1 MQRHIL
7 AGSIQQALFVVTVI
21 ACAAICNS
29 AYAQD
34 VGASSAATT
43 ATQGTPPVDPA
54 KAKNKDG
61 KDVVQLNGVS
71 VTGQLA
77 SIRRAQAIKQD
88 ATGVV
93 DAVSAEEAGKF
104 PDPNVADA
112 LQRVPGVAV
121 DRGSG
126 ESSRITVRGFGPDFV
141 NVLLNGRTM
150 ATDAT
155 DRAFNFDILPSQLIS
170 TAEVRKTAS
179 ADVAEGGIGGTV
191 NIITA
196 RPLEMKGFHAS
207 ASVAGVNDSLKAS
220 PTGGI
225 TPRASMMLSN
235 TNAGGTFGW
244 LIAGMYDRRDH
255 REQSMNTSGWITGL
269 NYSQIN
275 PAYTNIAL
283 PQTLS
288 GSDYVQTRTRRG
300 ISGAI
305 DWKPIEN
312 LTVKLDTMISNYKVD
327 SKFHAFG
334 SYMNTSDVQA
344 LTADANG
351 TALNYTRG
359 NTGVLANDY
368 IEESNPRNAY
378 NEQTGLNVA
387 WQINTST
394 VIDWD
399 TAVSRAWNK
408 ASGDGYFFVVGTRN
422 IGTNPMWTNNGSSQM
437 PSYSNLISTTDTSNL
452 RAHCCTLGGES
463 PNVSDRILQS
473 KLHLG
478 KSFTEGVLAQLD
490 FGVEGLKRT
499 KTEVT
504 WRTPNSLLC
513 GEYCG
518 YVAAIPGGAIN
529 ARIYNAGTMVNGVSP
544 GFPTQWLTY
553 DVPKLLTYLASP
565 AAYNQLPNPAAFAA
579 ALAANGGGFTARP
592 DANSYSQVEER
603 TKSAYAMANFQGNL
617 MTKPWTLE
625 VGMRYSQT
633 DTTSSAYASPL
644 TAITVNP
651 NDTSNSIPTY
661 GSLAPVSSTGSYS
674 NWLPSANF
682 KLSLRDD
689 LIFRAAVS
697 KTVTRPDLSN
707 LSAATSYNFRPATQG
722 VTEGNTELK
731 PYTSKNYDLGLEWYL
746 SDTSYLAI
754 GGFEKK
760 VSNFTTLVTTKTT
773 ILGFPF
779 DLTRPINLNSATI
792 KGIEAAATY
801 QLTWLPAPFDGLGVS
816 ANYTHVSSSASANA
830 SDIASGGKFAVP
842 GIGDSANVS
851 GYYEKGPLQVRLAYN
866 WRDAYLETISGDE
879 SQPTTVKAYGQLDM
893 SASYKLMDNVS
904 LFFDATNLTREKIS
918 KYQVYLNRP
927 SYAEINGRT
936 LSVGIRASW

>member
-7 AGSIQQALFVVTVI
+7 AGSIHQALFAAAVI
-21 ACAAICNS
+21 ACSAFGS

-34 VGASSAATT
+34 ATAAQGSGAAPAQGAADG
-43 ATQGTPPVDPA
+43 QPGGQQ
-54 KAKNKDG
+54 KRDG
-61 KDVVQLNGVS
+61 KDVVELNGVS

-88 ATGVV
+88 ATSVV

-121 DRGSG
+121 DRSGG

-155 DRAFNFDILPSQLIS
+155 DRAFNFDVLPSQLIS
-170 TAEVRKTAS
+170 TAEVRKTAT
-179 ADVAEGGIGGTV
+179 ADIAEGGIGGTV

-196 RPLEMKGFHAS
+196 RPLDTKGFHAA
-207 ASVAGVNDSLKAS
+207 ASIAGVNDSLTSSIK
-220 PTGGI
+220 GGV
-225 TPRASMMLSN
+225 TPRASAIMSN
-235 TNAGGTFGW
+235 TNADGTFGW

-255 REQSMNTSGWITGL
+255 REQTMNTSGWITGL

-288 GSDYVQTRTRRG
+288 GSDFVQTRTRRG

-305 DWKPIEN
+305 DWKPLEQ
-312 LTVKLDTMISNYKVD
+312 LTVKFDTMISNYKID
-327 SKFHAFG
+327 SKYHAFG
-334 SYMNTSDVQA
+334 SYMNTADVQS
-344 LTADANG
+344 LTADGNG
-351 TALNYTRG
+351 TALSYVRG

-368 IEESNPRNAY
+368 IEERNPRNAY
-378 NEQTGLNVA
+378 NEQTGLNLA
-387 WQINTST
+387 WQFDPST
-394 VIDWD
+394 VLDWD

-408 ASGDGYFFVVGTRN
+408 ESANGYFMVVGTRN
-422 IGTNPMWTNNGSSQM
+422 IGVNPVWTNNGSSQL
-437 PSYSNLISTTDTSNL
+437 PSYSNLISTTDTSDL
-452 RAHCCTLGGES
+452 RAHCCSLGGES

-473 KLHLG
+473 RLHFG
-478 KSFTEGVLAQLD
+478 KSFTDGMLAQLD
-490 FGVEGLKRT
+490 FGAEFMNRT

-504 WRTPNSLLC
+504 WRTPNNLYC
-513 GEYCG
+513 AEYCG
-518 YVAAIPGGAIN
+518 YVAKIPADAIN
-529 ARIYNAGTMVNGVSP
+529 ARIYNAGTMVDGVSP
-544 GFPTQWLTY
+544 GYPRQWLTY
-553 DVPKLLTYLASP
+553 DVPALLAYLASP
-565 AAYNQLPNPAAFAA
+565 AAYNQLPNPGAFAA
-579 ALAANGGGFTARP
+579 ALAANGGTFAARP
-592 DANSYSQVEER
+592 DASGYSQVVEHTR
-603 TKSAYAMANFQGNL
+603 SAYAKANFQGHL
-617 MTKPWTLE
+617 AERPWTLE
-625 VGMRYSQT
+625 VGLRYSKT
-633 DTTSSAYASPL
+633 DTTSRAYSVPL
-644 TAITVNP
+644 LAITINP
-651 NDTSNSIPTY
+651 NDTSNAIPTY
-661 GSLAPVSSTGSYS
+661 GTLSPVSANGSYS

-682 KLSLRDD
+682 KWNLRDD

-722 VTEGNTELK
+722 VTQGNTELK

-746 SDTSYLAI
+746 SDTSYLAL

-760 VSNFTTLVTTKTT
+760 VSNFTTLVTTKTN

-779 DLTRPINLNSATI
+779 DLTRPINLNTATI
-792 KGIEAAATY
+792 KGLEAAATY
-801 QLTWLPAPFDGLGVS
+801 QLTWLPDPFDGLGVA
-816 ANYTHVSSSASANA
+816 ANYTHVISNASANA
-830 SDIASGGKFAVP
+830 GDVSTQGKFAVP
-842 GIGDSANVS
+842 GIGDSANAS
-851 GYYEKGPLQVRLAYN
+851 IYYEKGPFQVRVAYN

-893 SASYKLMDNVS
+893 SASYKLMENVAV
-904 LFFDATNLTREKIS
+904 FVEGTNLTREKIF
-918 KYQVYLNRP
+918 KYQVYMNRP

-936 LSVGIRASW
+936 LSAGIRASW

>member
-7 AGSIQQALFVVTVI
+7 AGSIHQALFVATVI
-21 ACAAICNS
+21 ACVATGNN

-34 VGASSAATT
+34 ANASATAPAAS
-43 ATQGTPPVDPA
+43 QGTAADPA
-54 KAKNKDG
+54 KEKKDG
-61 KDVVQLNGVS
+61 KEVVQLNGVS

-121 DRGSG
+121 DRGGG

-196 RPLEMKGFHAS
+196 RPLDLKGFHVS

-225 TPRASMMLSN
+225 TPRASVLLSN
-235 TNAGGTFGW
+235 TNADGTFGW

-288 GSDYVQTRTRRG
+288 GSDYMQTRTRRG

-312 LTVKLDTMISNYKVD
+312 LTVKLDTMISNYKID
-327 SKFHAFG
+327 SKYHAFG

-344 LTADANG
+344 LTADGNG
-351 TALNYTRG
+351 TALSYTRG

-378 NEQTGLNVA
+378 NEQTGLNIA
-387 WQINTST
+387 YQINNST

-408 ASGDGYFFVVGTRN
+408 ESANGYFFVVGTRN
-422 IGTNPMWTNNGSSQM
+422 VGVNPVWTNNGSSQL

-452 RAHCCTLGGES
+452 RAHCCSLGGES

-478 KSFTEGVLAQLD
+478 KSFTDGVLAQLD

-504 WRTPNSLLC
+504 WRSPNSLLC

-518 YVAAIPGGAIN
+518 YVAAIPGSAIN
-529 ARIYNAGTMVNGVSP
+529 ARIYNAGTMVDGISP
-544 GFPTQWLTY
+544 GYPTQWLTY
-553 DVPKLLTYLASP
+553 DVPKLLAYLASP
-565 AAYNQLPNPAAFAA
+565 AAYNQLPNAAAFAA
-579 ALAANGGGFTARP
+579 KLAANGGGFTARP
-592 DANSYSQVEER
+592 DASSYSQVEER
-603 TKSAYAMANFQGNL
+603 TKSAYGKANFQGNL
-617 MTKPWTLE
+617 MAKPWTLE
-625 VGMRYSQT
+625 VGLRYSKT
-633 DTTSSAYASPL
+633 DTTSRAYSVPL
-644 TAITVNP
+644 EAITINP
-651 NDTSNSIPTY
+651 NDTSNAIPTY
-661 GSLAPVSSTGSYS
+661 GSLAPVSATGSYS

-682 KLSLRDD
+682 KWSLRDD
-689 LIFRAAVS
+689 IIFRAAVS

-792 KGIEAAATY
+792 KGVEAAATY
-801 QLTWLPAPFDGLGVS
+801 QFTWLPAPFDGLGAS
-816 ANYTHVSSSASANA
+816 ANYTHVTSSASAKSN
-830 SDIASGGKFAVP
+830 DVGVGGKFAVP

-851 GYYEKGPLQVRLAYN
+851 GYYEKGPFQVRLAYN

-904 LFFDATNLTREKIS
+904 LFFDATNLTREKVS

-936 LSVGIRASW
+936 LSAGIRASW